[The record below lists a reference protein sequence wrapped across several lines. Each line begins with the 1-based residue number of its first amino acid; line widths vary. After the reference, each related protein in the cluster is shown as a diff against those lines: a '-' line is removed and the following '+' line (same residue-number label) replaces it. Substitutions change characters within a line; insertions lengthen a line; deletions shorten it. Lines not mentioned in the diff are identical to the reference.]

1 VVTGDLD
8 EFDLDLRLG
17 GAPAAGGR
25 VAALLRDTERECPD
39 TDLQCVDT
47 DVDCDTDLEC
57 VGNTNVG
64 CPRPT
69 DAAGPTM
76 AGPAADAGDQPVN
89 DEALRQLLLDT
100 KVIAVV
106 GLSANPDRPS
116 NQVAWYLHHQGYRLF
131 GVNPSCP
138 ESELFGVPMVASL
151 AEVPEPIDI
160 VDVFRRPEHTPDV
173 ARDAVAAGARVLW
186 LQLGI
191 RSDEARAVAE
201 EAGLTYV
208 EDRCVKVDH
217 ARLLGR

>member
-1 VVTGDLD
+1 M
-8 EFDLDLRLG
+8 
-17 GAPAAGGR
+17 
-25 VAALLRDTERECPD
+25 
-39 TDLQCVDT
+39 Q
-47 DVDCDTDLEC
+47 
-57 VGNTNVG
+57 GN
-64 CPRPT
+64 
-69 DAAGPTM
+69 
-76 AGPAADAGDQPVN
+76 QPVN
-89 DEALRQLLLDT
+89 DEDLRQLLLDT

-106 GLSANPDRPS
+106 GLSANPDRAS

-131 GVNPSCP
+131 GVNPACP
-138 ESELFGVPMVASL
+138 EPEVFGVPVVASL